1 MIKTNRRLAMRSI
14 LKRIALLAAAL
25 MIVAVPALADEGAMD
40 RMMERGQQVDKNECL
55 LVAVNCGNQMDT
67 IQQRIERIREEI
79 ARGSDVYSNDEL
91 RRLNRQLEEA
101 NKSLEDMSLG
111 G

>member
-1 MIKTNRRLAMRSI
+1 
-14 LKRIALLAAAL
+14 
-25 MIVAVPALADEGAMD
+25 MD
-40 RMMERGQQVDKNECL
+40 VRMEQGQQPERNECL
-55 LVAVNCGNQMDT
+55 LASVNCANQVDS
-67 IQQRIERIREEI
+67 IQQRIDRIRGEI

-101 NKSLEDMSLG
+101 NRALDGLSAG